1 MWYPPPPVPILAST
15 PAPISYP
22 ALCYTS
28 LRPLRPAATQR
39 QGSHKQIAS
48 LHGRGG
54 PATTILET
62 FYFLSKDHNKA
73 EQKTIKFTLISKT
86 DIRYSGTKYAPP
98 CSRSMRRKR
107 ETATALIR
115 GRPDLE
121 PQDVRI
127 AGTRS
132 RSQFP
137 SIGPMVG
144 VARRLITPT
153 PRYRR
158 NSPWVPVFS

>member
-1 MWYPPPPVPILAST
+1 MLLYCMWYPPPPVPILAST

-62 FYFLSKDHNKA
+62 FLSKDHNKA
-73 EQKTIKFTLISKT
+73 EQT